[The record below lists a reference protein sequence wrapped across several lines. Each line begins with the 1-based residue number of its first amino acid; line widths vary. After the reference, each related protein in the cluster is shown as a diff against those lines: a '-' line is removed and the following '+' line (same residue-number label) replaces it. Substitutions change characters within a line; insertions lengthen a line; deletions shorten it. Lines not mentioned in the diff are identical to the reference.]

1 MSVEVVR
8 LRAFLQVRLIWITAS
23 FPPPLLL
30 VSVLTWLRVFPFRV

>member
-23 FPPPLLL
+23 FPPPLL
-30 VSVLTWLRVFPFRV
+30 VPVLTWLRVFPFRV